1 MPQFFSPVGNDQT
14 FDANGDPLNG
24 GQIETYISGSSTPAG
39 TFTSSNGTTAQP
51 NPIILD
57 SLGYPPSPIWL
68 AGGTAYKFII
78 KNSMGVTLKTLDG
91 ISGINDSTV
100 SVSEWVSSGFVPTY
114 ISATSF
120 SVPGDQRSILQVG
133 RRLRTTNTAGIRYS
147 GISVSSFGAG
157 ITTVTVINDSGTLDS
172 GLSIVEYGL
181 ISATNTSFPFAT
193 FSAASTIALTNDG
206 TTNAAHYLTFAD
218 GTTGQENLK
227 TDTAKLAYNPST
239 GELAGVMPIGTV
251 IHVAKNTAPTGFL
264 KANGAAVSRTTYAAL
279 FAAISTTFGAGDGST
294 TFNLP
299 DLRGEFIR
307 GWDDSR
313 GADSGRVF
321 GSAQLDAMQ
330 GHIHTTP
337 IYNDAGGAPGA
348 RNIGSNTFAGNASSS
363 SPATD
368 GVNGTPR
375 TASET
380 RSRNVA
386 LLACIK
392 F

>member
-91 ISGINDSTV
+91 ISGINDSSI

-157 ITTVTVINDSGTLDS
+157 VTTVTVINDSGTLDS

-218 GTTGQENLK
+218 GTAGQENLK

-239 GELAGVMPIGTV
+239 GALSATS
-251 IHVAKNTAPTGFL
+251 FL
-264 KANGAAVSRTTYAAL
+264 GSGAALTSLPVLGVGQTWQTVTGSRSLGVTYTN
-279 FAAISTTFGAGDGST
+279 STGKPIMVNVRATMTDASNTVVITVGGVATGG
-294 TFNLP
+294 
-299 DLRGEFIR
+299 
-307 GWDDSR
+307 
-313 GADSGRVF
+313 
-321 GSAQLDAMQ
+321 GSASNTNIAAHSTVVPP
-330 GHIHTTP
+330 GATYVATA
-337 IYNDAGGAPGA
+337 AGGSLSLWAEL
-348 RNIGSNTFAGNASSS
+348 R
-363 SPATD
+363 
-368 GVNGTPR
+368 
-375 TASET
+375 
-380 RSRNVA
+380 
-386 LLACIK
+386 
-392 F
+392 